1 MRISRIS
8 MELDNAL
15 IGDAGGLVQAVDIL
29 RYNGSDRAAADQLR
43 NGAVTAVWGC
53 CAKSLIHC
61 KTPPPGFAAR
71 LLGGEKI
78 REVDRRHAG
87 PDPAGA
93 AEIGNARL
101 GADAGSGKDD
111 RAARSR
117 DRSSELGNFSIDRHA
132 VSLANVPRRAKL
144 GVRSWRP

>member
-1 MRISRIS
+1 
-8 MELDNAL
+8 MELDDAL
-15 IGDAGGLVQAVDIL
+15 VRDAGGLVQTVDIL
-29 RYNGSDRAAADQLR
+29 RDHGSDCAAADQLGD
-43 NGAVTAVWGC
+43 GAVTPVGGRG
-53 CAKSLIHC
+53 AKSLLHREA
-61 KTPPPGFAAR
+61 PPPGFAPR

-111 RAARSR
+111 SAARPH
-117 DRSSELGNFSIDRHA
+117 DRSGEVGNFSIDCHA
-132 VSLANVPRRAKL
+132 ASLANWPRRAKP
-144 GVRSWRP
+144 GVRS